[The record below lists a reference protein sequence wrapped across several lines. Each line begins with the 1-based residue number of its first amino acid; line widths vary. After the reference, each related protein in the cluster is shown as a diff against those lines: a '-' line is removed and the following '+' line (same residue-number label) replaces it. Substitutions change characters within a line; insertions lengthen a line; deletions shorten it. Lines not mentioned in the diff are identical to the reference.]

1 MTLFVAVL
9 EVFVFIEVVI
19 WTVDFVK
26 FVALVSADLG
36 RGGKLHLALLRAAL
50 LGRRWLV
57 RVVLQLPV
65 VGLLDGTGVGGLQR
79 LLERVVLLALLLGEL
94 VGGEALHELVAGR

>member
-50 LGRRWLV
+50 LG
-57 RVVLQLPV
+57 
-65 VGLLDGTGVGGLQR
+65 
-79 LLERVVLLALLLGEL
+79 
-94 VGGEALHELVAGR
+94 